1 MRPGY
6 NFPKFEIGPPVKK
19 NAHALI
25 RRTEIYTIDRN
36 SAVTDEEVTN
46 QANWRIR
53 RVLLHQLNVSH
64 VLTSEI
70 WKGRDGPRK
79 VLG

>member
-46 QANWRIR
+46 QAN
-53 RVLLHQLNVSH
+53 
-64 VLTSEI
+64 
-70 WKGRDGPRK
+70 
-79 VLG
+79 